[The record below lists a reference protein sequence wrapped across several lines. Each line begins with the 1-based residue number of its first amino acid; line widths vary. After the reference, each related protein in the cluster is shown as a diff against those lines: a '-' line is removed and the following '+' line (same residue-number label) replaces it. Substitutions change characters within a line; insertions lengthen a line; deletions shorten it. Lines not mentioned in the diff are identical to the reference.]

1 MNFIENENSLVCE
14 LPERLDT
21 VNSQEFEGQ
30 LKKVLEKNFKTMTF
44 DFSNVNFVS
53 SYFLRICLNMIKQYG
68 ADNFHVINVKSE
80 IKKVFMISG
89 FDKIMKIK

>member
-21 VNSQEFEGQ
+21 VNSQEFEG
-30 LKKVLEKNFKTMTF
+30 LLNKEIEKSFKTVTF
-44 DFSNVNFVS
+44 DFTNVNFVS
-53 SYFLRICLNMIKQYG
+53 SYFLRICLNMIKQYT
-68 ADNFHVINVKSE
+68 AENFHLINVKSE